1 MFQSN
6 SMVLGS
12 KEGSV
17 PMWKKGKKK
26 KPYLGVGKGDWCLE
40 EMPKY

>member
-17 PMWKKGKKK
+17 PMWKKGKKE
-26 KPYLGVGKGDWCLE
+26 KPSLGDVKVDWCLE
-40 EMPKY
+40 